1 MRQLGDEAVLLDV
14 DGGHRE
20 AQALA
25 RRIRASDVV
34 PGETTVGVVGPFEL
48 VEARG
53 DETPA
58 SLHEIPVVFDGED
71 LGELGL
77 EAAEVAAMLAG
88 RPLEVAFLGFMP
100 GFAYLVG
107 LPGPLARLARRASP
121 RTRVPAGS
129 LAVGGGYAGIYPVS
143 SPGGWNLLGRT
154 SFRPFDWTTPPY
166 ARLRPGDRVLLVP
179 EASLPHPPEPVRVPL
194 EGTALEV
201 LDPGPLL
208 LVEDLGRRGAG
219 ALGIPR
225 SGAANR
231 CWLQVANLAVGN
243 DPGAATLETSGPM
256 RLRARRD
263 LALALA
269 GEAVLVVDGSGRP
282 PGVVTVVGAGQEVAV
297 GPVRSAARA
306 VLAVGGG
313 IETPS
318 LFESRSCDAVSGL
331 PPGPLRAGDALDVGP
346 QSGRPRRRFRLPS
359 ARRAPGEPVVLRAIP
374 GPDVLARGALEGR
387 FAVDARSDRTGV
399 RLLSTGS
406 QGRLDTPEAIP
417 SHAVLPG
424 AVQLPPS
431 GDPVILGPDCG
442 PVGGYPVGA
451 TVITADLWKVGT
463 LTAGDSVE
471 LVPVSMSDAATAR
484 AELDATVAACLEGWY
499 PTHVA

>member
-1 MRQLGDEAVLLDV
+1 MRQLGDEAVLFDV
-14 DGGHRE
+14 EGGHRA

-34 PGETTVGVVGPFEL
+34 PAETTVGVVGPFEL
-48 VEARG
+48 VEEGADEAPAR
-53 DETPA
+53 
-58 SLHEIPVVFDGED
+58 LHEIPVVFDGED

-77 EAAEVAAMLAG
+77 GGAEVAATLAG

-107 LPGPLARLARRASP
+107 LPEPLARLPRRASP

-154 SFRPFDWTTPPY
+154 SFRPFDSSSPPY
-166 ARLRPGDRVLLVP
+166 ARLRPGDRVLLVA
-179 EASLPHPPEPVRVPL
+179 EASLPRPPEPVRTPL
-194 EGTALEV
+194 EGRDLEV
-201 LDPGPLL
+201 VDPGPLL

-225 SGAANR
+225 SGAANG

-243 DPGAATLETSGPM
+243 DAGAAALETTGPI
-256 RLRARRD
+256 RLRAGRD
-263 LALALA
+263 LSLALA
-269 GEAVLVVDGSGRP
+269 GEAVLVVDGSECP
-282 PGVVTVVGAGQEVAV
+282 QGVVTVVGAGQEVAV
-297 GPVRSAARA
+297 GPVRSSARA

-313 IETPS
+313 IETP
-318 LFESRSCDAVSGL
+318 LVFESRSCDAVSGL

-346 QSGRPRRRFRLPS
+346 PAGRPRRRFGLP
-359 ARRAPGEPVVLRAIP
+359 APRRAPGEPVVLRAIA
-374 GPDVLARGALEGR
+374 GPDLLARGGLEGR
-387 FAVDARSDRTGV
+387 FLVDPRSDRTGV
-399 RLLSTGS
+399 RLAAAAGS
-406 QGRLDTPEAIP
+406 QRLEPPEAIS

-463 LTAGDSVE
+463 LAAGDAVE
-471 LVPVSMSDAATAR
+471 LVAVSLDDAASAR
-484 AELDATVAACLEGWY
+484 AELGETVAASLEGWY